1 MVVDRSTEIDAGSH
15 TEGNMSHLTHLL
27 SLSRAARL
35 IGVNRSE
42 LQKKIQLGELHAFDG
57 MVSIDDLLRAYP
69 KAQLEDD
76 SEYRR
81 VLYIKEKAFGKRVF
95 ERAMPDVETLA
106 TRVTELSKELT
117 LSQSQVRQFKLL
129 IDRLRDK
136 LAGIGKHPE
145 ADAQGALSELKSWLA
160 TELQAAMEPDYANP
174 LAVRDNLLRV
184 MSAHVTVLPSGH
196 DFFIDGPDT
205 LLEGALRAGVP
216 LNYGCSGGNCGLCRA
231 KIVSGLV
238 KKTRHHDY
246 ALTESEKSQGYVL
259 LCSNTAVT
267 DVEIEAAVAGGV
279 QDIPF
284 QQIAAKVKSITP
296 LKHDMA
302 LLHLQT
308 PRSSRLRFLAG
319 QSVTLQLGK
328 SFTAELP
335 VASCP
340 CDERNLLFHV
350 HRRPGNLFSDYL
362 FNRLKDNEVVDI
374 EGPQGEFILQ
384 EKTSRPLC
392 FIALDTGFAPIKS
405 LIEHAMSLD
414 EAEAIHLYWIGSTES
429 NIYLPNIPRA
439 WADALDNFHYTPLL
453 AGHDLSHMT
462 GIREEA
468 LLGLLRGILNEHA
481 EVTDG
486 DVYIAGPESASKLV
500 EQFFL
505 DLGLTKTR
513 VFVTY
518 HNL

>member
-1 MVVDRSTEIDAGSH
+1 
-15 TEGNMSHLTHLL
+15 MSHLTQLL

-35 IGVNRSE
+35 IGVDRSE
-42 LQKKIQLGELHAFDG
+42 LQKKIQHGDLHAFDG
-57 MVSIDDLLRAYP
+57 MVSIDDLLLAYP

-81 VLYIKEKAFGKRVF
+81 VMHIKEKAFGKRIF

-117 LSQSQVRQFKLL
+117 LSQTQVKQFKLL
-129 IDRLRDK
+129 IERLGGKLDELDK
-136 LAGIGKHPE
+136 QADTDGKAALA
-145 ADAQGALSELKSWLA
+145 SLKSWLA
-160 TELQAAMEPDYANP
+160 VELRAAMEPDYANP
-174 LAVRDNLLRV
+174 LAIRDNLLRV

-196 DFFIDGPDT
+196 DFFIDGPDS

-231 KIVSGLV
+231 KIVSGQV

-246 ALTESEKSQGYVL
+246 TLTESEKNKGYVL

-267 DVEIEAAVAGGV
+267 DVEIEAPVAGGV

-284 QQIAAKVKSITP
+284 QQISAKVKSITP

-308 PRSSRLRFLAG
+308 PRTSRLRFLAG
-319 QSVTLQLGK
+319 QSATLQLSK
-328 SFTAELP
+328 SLSAELP

-362 FNRLKDNEVVDI
+362 FNRLKENEVVDI

-384 EKTSRPLC
+384 EKTSRPLY

-414 EAEAIHLYWIGSTES
+414 AAEAIHLYWIGSTES
-429 NIYLPNIPRA
+429 SIYLPNIPRA
-439 WADALDNFHYTPLL
+439 WADALDNFHYTPLV
-453 AGHDLSHMT
+453 AGHDLAHMT
-462 GIREEA
+462 GMREEA
-468 LLGLLRGILNEHA
+468 LQGLLRGILNAHPEVA
-481 EVTDG
+481 EG
-486 DVYIAGPESASKLV
+486 DVYIAGPEAASKLA

-505 DLGLTKTR
+505 ALGLPKTR
-513 VFVTY
+513 VFLSY
-518 HNL
+518 LNL